1 MKMRHLPRLATIAL
15 LAASTK
21 LSFAADLSPQDKQF
35 LDGYEKVR
43 SALAVDDLNG
53 AKQAAAELGEQ
64 GAALS
69 SSDKLPAARTEFEK
83 LSSRAIELGRGH
95 DGYYVVN
102 CPMLKK
108 DWLQNSTKISNP
120 YAGKSMADCGVIKK

>member
-1 MKMRHLPRLATIAL
+1 MKTPLLTIIATL
-15 LAASTK
+15 V
-21 LSFAADLSPQDKQF
+21 LSLTVSHAADLSADEKQF

-43 SALAVDDLNG
+43 SALAADDVEG
-53 AKQAAAELGEQ
+53 AKKAAVELGEQ

-69 SSDKLPAARTEFEK
+69 SSDKLSTVRSEFEK
-83 LSSRAIELGRGH
+83 LSSRAIELGRGQ

-108 DWLQNSTKISNP
+108 DWLQTSTKISNP
-120 YAGKSMADCGVIKK
+120 YAGKSMPDCGVIKK